1 MGRVTSTN
9 SHMVIRSEKVTRLQ
23 YEKLLKKMEKL
34 YKMQH
39 EDGKTRV
46 HIAISTD

>member
-1 MGRVTSTN
+1 MC
-9 SHMVIRSEKVTRLQ
+9 IRSEKVTRLQ

-34 YKMQH
+34 YKLQH

-46 HIAISTD
+46 NQAVSTDEFE